1 MLGRSEPHTDDPA
14 GAEPEGQAAS
24 AAPFHA
30 QLGPQCLRT
39 LDTSDDGLSH
49 DEAARRLEHCGP
61 NLPPQHKRTPVLLRF
76 LAHFNNVLMYVLMA
90 SAVTTVLL
98 GHVTDAAVIAAVV
111 LANAI
116 IGFVQEGRAEKAMA
130 SIGKML
136 APHASVIRGGERMTL
151 DSADIVPGD
160 IVLIEAGDRVPAD
173 MRLLEARGVKAQ
185 EAVLTGES
193 VSVEKGEEPSD
204 ERAALAERSG
214 VVFSGTLITAGQA
227 RGVVFATG
235 SETEIGKIS
244 RMMQDVETLTTP
256 LIRQINGFSTWL
268 TVLTL
273 ILAALLV
280 VFGVIVR
287 GEPFIDMFMAA
298 VSIAVAAIPEGLPA
312 ILTITMAVGV
322 QAMAKRNA
330 IVRRLPAIETLGS
343 VSVICTDKTG
353 TLTRN
358 EMVARTV
365 VATSGSW
372 LVEGEGYAP
381 EGNTVFDGEASD
393 EARDVLTAVA
403 AVAAHCNDASLTEE
417 EGGWS
422 VSGDPMEG
430 ALLALAGKIGSE
442 TDRTFE
448 RVDFIPFDA
457 RYRFMAT
464 LDETP
469 EQGRTISV
477 KGAPEAVGILCRTQF
492 GPGGEPE
499 PFDEAFWKAETER
512 LSSSGQRVLG
522 FASRAASSDEGKLDR
537 DTFGGELM
545 FLGIVGLIDPPRP
558 EAIEAVAACLEAG
571 IDVKMITGD
580 HRGTAAAIGRQIG
593 LASAERVLTGHD
605 LDQLDDAALCRAAE
619 DTDIFAR
626 TSPEHKLRLVRALK
640 ASGLTVAMTGDGVND
655 APAVKLADAGVAMG
669 IKGSEAT
676 IEVADIVLADDNF
689 ASIAAAV
696 REGRTVYDNIKK
708 VLAWLLPTDAA
719 EVAIVS
725 LAVLLGT
732 ALPITPLQILWVN
745 LVTAV
750 TLGIALAFEPTEEDT
765 MHRPPRPA
773 DRPIFDGRLAWHMIV
788 VTVVFVA
795 GIYGI
800 FTYGLRLGY
809 DLPVARTM
817 ALNTLVVFEIAALFY
832 VRSLY
837 GTSFT
842 WRAARGTKVI
852 WLTIGIT
859 AAAQFAVTYLPPLQ
873 AIFGTASVPMREGL
887 IILSLGAVV
896 LILLET
902 EKQLRFVVTSAARQ
916 SRRLRLPDNRP
927 RGPVKQLIVDQEVS
941 RSNREGGTT
950 P

>member
-1 MLGRSEPHTDDPA
+1 MLDLSEPDRNDHTGS
-14 GAEPEGQAAS
+14 GAVGDKAATT
-24 AAPFHA
+24 AFHA
-30 QLGPQCLRT
+30 RSGPECLGALSS
-39 LDTSDDGLSH
+39 SDDGLTPE
-49 DEAARRLEHCGP
+49 EATRRLAEYGP
-61 NLPPQHKRTPVLLRF
+61 NRPPQHKRTPVLLRF

-90 SAVTTVLL
+90 SAVTTAVL
-98 GHVTDAAVIAAVV
+98 GHSTDAAVIAAVV

-116 IGFVQEGRAEKAMA
+116 IGFIQEGRAEKAMA

-136 APHASVIRGGERMTL
+136 APHAAVIRGGERLTL
-151 DSADIVPGD
+151 DSAEIVPGD
-160 IVLIEAGDRVPAD
+160 IVLLDAGDRVPAD
-173 MRLLEARGVKAQ
+173 IRLLEAHGVQAQ

-193 VSVEKGEEPSD
+193 VPVEKGEEASA
-204 ERAALAERSG
+204 ENAALAERYG
-214 VVFSGTLITAGQA
+214 VAFGGTLVTSGQA
-227 RGVVFATG
+227 KGVVFATG
-235 SETEIGKIS
+235 HRTEIGKIS
-244 RMMQDVETLTTP
+244 RMMHDVETMTTP
-256 LIRQINGFSTWL
+256 LIRQMNGFSTWL
-268 TVLTL
+268 TILAL
-273 ILAALLV
+273 LLAALLV
-280 VFGVIVR
+280 VFGVMVR
-287 GEPFIDMFMAA
+287 GEPFIEMFMAA

-358 EMVARTV
+358 EMVVRSV
-365 VATSGSW
+365 VARAGSW
-372 LVEGEGYAP
+372 EVEGEGYAP
-381 EGNTVFDGEASD
+381 EGEIRAEGTGSIE
-393 EARDVLTAVA
+393 VLHAIA
-403 AVAAHCNDASLTEE
+403 AVSERCNDACLAEE
-417 EGGWS
+417 GGGWS
-422 VSGDPMEG
+422 VGGDPMEG
-430 ALLALAGKIGSE
+430 ALLAFARKANPDE
-442 TDRTFE
+442 APKTE
-448 RVDFIPFDA
+448 RKGLIPFDA
-457 RYRFMAT
+457 RHRFMAT
-464 LDETP
+464 LDRA
-469 EQGRTISV
+469 GDDSVVSV
-477 KGAPEAVGILCRTQF
+477 KGAPEAIGAFCRTQI
-492 GPGGEPE
+492 GAEGAEE
-499 PFDEAFWKAETER
+499 PFDETFWKDEIDR
-512 LSSSGQRVLG
+512 LSASGQRVLG
-522 FASRAASSDEGKLDR
+522 FASRQAAAEEGDLTP
-537 DTFGGELM
+537 DTLGHELV

-558 EAIEAVAACLEAG
+558 EAIEAVAACIEAG

-593 LASAERVLTGHD
+593 LASVDRVLTGQD
-605 LDQLDDAALCRAAE
+605 LDELDDAALSHAAFE
-619 DTDIFAR
+619 TDIFAR

-640 ASGLTVAMTGDGVND
+640 AQGLTVAMTGDGVND
-655 APAVKLADAGVAMG
+655 APAVKLADAGIAMG

-750 TLGIALAFEPTEEDT
+750 TLGIALAFEPTEENT

-773 DRPIFDGRLAWHMIV
+773 DQPIFDGRLAWHVVV

-817 ALNTLVVFEIAALFY
+817 ALNALVAFEIAALFY
-832 VRSLY
+832 VRNIY

-842 WRAARGTKVI
+842 WKAVRGTRVI
-852 WLTIGIT
+852 WLTVFLT
-859 AAAQFAVTYLPPLQ
+859 AAGQLAVTYIPSLQ
-873 AIFGTASVPMREGL
+873 SIFGTAAVPVREGL
-887 IILSLGAVV
+887 IILGLGVIV

-902 EKQLRFVVTSAARQ
+902 EKQLRFAVTGAGQRRSQEQNRGARPTTAPQ
-916 SRRLRLPDNRP
+916 RPLDRGQRRLLLPP
-927 RGPVKQLIVDQEVS
+927 K
-941 RSNREGGTT
+941 
-950 P
+950 

>member
-1 MLGRSEPHTDDPA
+1 
-14 GAEPEGQAAS
+14 
-24 AAPFHA
+24 
-30 QLGPQCLRT
+30 
-39 LDTSDDGLSH
+39 
-49 DEAARRLEHCGP
+49 
-61 NLPPQHKRTPVLLRF
+61 
-76 LAHFNNVLMYVLMA
+76 
-90 SAVTTVLL
+90 
-98 GHVTDAAVIAAVV
+98 
-111 LANAI
+111 
-116 IGFVQEGRAEKAMA
+116 
-130 SIGKML
+130 
-136 APHASVIRGGERMTL
+136 
-151 DSADIVPGD
+151 
-160 IVLIEAGDRVPAD
+160 
-173 MRLLEARGVKAQ
+173 
-185 EAVLTGES
+185 
-193 VSVEKGEEPSD
+193 
-204 ERAALAERSG
+204 
-214 VVFSGTLITAGQA
+214 
-227 RGVVFATG
+227 
-235 SETEIGKIS
+235 
-244 RMMQDVETLTTP
+244 
-256 LIRQINGFSTWL
+256 
-268 TVLTL
+268 
-273 ILAALLV
+273 
-280 VFGVIVR
+280 
-287 GEPFIDMFMAA
+287 
-298 VSIAVAAIPEGLPA
+298 
-312 ILTITMAVGV
+312 
-322 QAMAKRNA
+322 
-330 IVRRLPAIETLGS
+330 
-343 VSVICTDKTG
+343 
-353 TLTRN
+353 
-358 EMVARTV
+358 
-365 VATSGSW
+365 
-372 LVEGEGYAP
+372 VEGEGYAP

-417 EGGWS
+417 EGRWS

-464 LDETP
+464 LGETP

-832 VRSLY
+832 VRSMY

-887 IILSLGAVV
+887 VILSLGAIV
-896 LILLET
+896 LLLLET
-902 EKQLRFVVTSAARQ
+902 EKQLRFAVTGAARQ
-916 SRRLRLPDNRP
+916 SRRLRLP
-927 RGPVKQLIVDQEVS
+927 VWH
-941 RSNREGGTT
+941 
-950 P
+950 